1 MTEEQVKIDA
11 LLKTTF
17 SRLLQAAESTNRL
30 RIGYL
35 EWNIAESRKAALSLA
50 THMEVVES
58 TLRDSSHLMKIQD
71 AAIQALHTQSG
82 GLVN

>member
-11 LLKTTF
+11 LLKTTL
-17 SRLLQAAESTNRL
+17 SRLLQAAEATNRL

-35 EWNIAESRKAALSLA
+35 EWNISESRKAALSLA

-71 AAIQALHTQSG
+71 AAIQALHAQSG
-82 GLVN
+82 GLIN